1 MGKIPF
7 LTAFHKRNAHFP
19 TGNLQDV
26 GKWVFPHF
34 VAVSFSSS
42 RSVFWSVTLILSW
55 QELDKG
61 SDGWRE
67 AGMHHLKAHFFRT
80 LIHFLQ
86 RTLFL
91 RFSLRGE
98 SVSQRVRWLC
108 CTCRDVLGLLSYIS
122 TVIITV
128 RMMLL
133 GWCVVLIYNENLLVL
148 YQQCKISKI
157 GGQLGFCHVD
167 KSSLAIFFSFR
178 SIYILSSDRNKTSR
192 KRRSYWEDWTM
203 SAAPALQ
210 AVVFGWEVLSK

>member
-42 RSVFWSVTLILSW
+42 RSAFWSVTLILSW

-67 AGMHHLKAHFFRT
+67 AGIHHLKAHFFRT

-98 SVSQRVRWLC
+98 SVSQRVRWLLLYLQGRSQLAQLHQYSYYYSEADVTGLMC
-108 CTCRDVLGLLSYIS
+108 GPHLQWELAGALPAMQNQQNRWSAWFLPCR
-122 TVIITV
+122 
-128 RMMLL
+128 
-133 GWCVVLIYNENLLVL
+133 
-148 YQQCKISKI
+148 
-157 GGQLGFCHVD
+157 
-167 KSSLAIFFSFR
+167 
-178 SIYILSSDRNKTSR
+178 
-192 KRRSYWEDWTM
+192 
-203 SAAPALQ
+203 
-210 AVVFGWEVLSK
+210 